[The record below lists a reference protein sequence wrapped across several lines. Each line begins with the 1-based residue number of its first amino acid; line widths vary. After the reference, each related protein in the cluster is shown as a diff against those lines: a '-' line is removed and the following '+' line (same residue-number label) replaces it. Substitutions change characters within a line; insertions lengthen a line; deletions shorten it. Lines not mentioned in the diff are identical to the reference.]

1 MLIKQLRPA
10 LLAASAAVAGA
21 GAAFATTMVQMSFEE
36 LVQEADVV
44 IVGEA
49 SASRVE
55 RTSDGVVTVT
65 TFNVEDQVLGAPSS
79 SVEVVT
85 PGGSFKPG
93 KFRVQE
99 STAETPLFPI
109 GKEALLFLDPASG
122 GRFAVVGFSQGAIEV
137 NEQGAT
143 KTVRLPD
150 SDKSES
156 LPEAKSRIREQKNSG
171 RRDRKDD
178 SD

>member
-10 LLAASAAVAGA
+10 VLAASAVVASA
-21 GAAFATTMVQMSFEE
+21 GAAVATTLVQMSFEE

-44 IVGEA
+44 VVGEA

-65 TFNVEDQVLGAPSS
+65 TFAVKDQVVGSASS
-79 SVEVVT
+79 SLDVVT

-99 STAETPLFPI
+99 STADTPLFPI
-109 GKEALLFLDPASG
+109 GKEAILFLDPAG
-122 GRFAVVGFSQGAIEV
+122 AGKYAVVGFSQGAIEV
-137 NEQGAT
+137 SGSGAA
-143 KTVRLPD
+143 KSVRLPD

-156 LPEAKSRIREQKNSG
+156 VPEATTRIREQKQSG